1 MRIFVIEYITGG
13 GLVNE
18 RLGSELLGEAET
30 MVSALLAD
38 LGDTPDVQLL
48 VSRDPRLS
56 RPRVPCELVSPREGD
71 DVWKLWRL
79 GMEGCDAVWPVMPET
94 GGLLERVSRLAL
106 DAGCRLIGSRPDA
119 VRIAASK
126 LWTSAC
132 LCSHGIPVVPTYA
145 VAEPVSEPAARWVSK
160 PDDGVGCEGIRVFE
174 TLEALAAALDPEAL
188 GNTVVQP
195 YMEGTPASLSLLC
208 HAGEA
213 RLLSCNLQQVAEE
226 DGRLHLR
233 RIRVNGLG
241 HRDGCAELGRAI
253 ARAIPDLWGYVG
265 VDLICTDSGPRVLE
279 INPRLTV
286 SYAGLRAALNINPAG
301 LVLRLLREG
310 PAVLADWSAGA
321 AGRAVNL
328 TVACGA

>member
-18 RLGSELLGEAET
+18 RLASELLGEAQT

-48 VSRDPRLS
+48 VSRDPRLP
-56 RPRVPCELVSPREGD
+56 RPLVPCEIFTPRQGE

-79 GMEGCDAVWPVMPET
+79 GMERCDAVWPVMPET

-106 DAGCRLIGSRPDA
+106 EAGCRLIGSRPDA
-119 VRIAASK
+119 VRVAASK

-132 LCSHGIPVVPTYA
+132 LRSHGIAVVPTYA
-145 VAEPVSEPAARWVSK
+145 VGDPVPEPAARWVSK
-160 PDDGVGCEGIRVFE
+160 PDDGVGCEGMRIFDN
-174 TLEALAAALDPEAL
+174 LEALVAALDPEAA

-213 RLLSCNLQQVAEE
+213 RLLSCNLQQVAEV
-226 DGRLHLR
+226 DGRFHLWG
-233 RIRVNGLG
+233 IRVNGLG

-286 SYAGLRAALNINPAG
+286 SYAGLRAALQINPAG

-310 PAVLADWSAGA
+310 PAVLADRCTARAGSA
-321 AGRAVNL
+321 VSL
-328 TVACGA
+328 TVACGT